1 MSAYDRAVGG
11 ALKLKGVGPL
21 VAKKESKKKK
31 EKRAAETAAA
41 VAAEAAE
48 ARGLPPATCSAPR
61 QPTSRNA
68 PPYYERVAFESEFA
82 LRTLLTPFI
91 AAGRRGGWHRR
102 RRGVEAQQEL

>member
-31 EKRAAETAAA
+31 ERRAAETAAA

-61 QPTSRNA
+61 LPTSRNA
-68 PPYYERVAFESEFA
+68 APYYERVAFESVR
-82 LRTLLTPFI
+82 LRCEPY
-91 AAGRRGGWHRR
+91 
-102 RRGVEAQQEL
+102 